1 MESGSNLEPLAASEG
16 DALSTGRPTLVHAIL
31 FFHAFIM
38 SIWIGDAYKSCFC
51 SISGQLLGRGG
62 QKRGKTAQQPYW
74 LEPDLQPPVVVE
86 VVGGNAFWQVNG
98 NSSDENTLE
107 FAPSA
112 AADTIIVLCHT
123 AL

>member
-1 MESGSNLEPLAASEG
+1 
-16 DALSTGRPTLVHAIL
+16 
-31 FFHAFIM
+31 M
-38 SIWIGDAYKSCFC
+38 SIWIGDVYKSCFC

-74 LEPDLQPPVVVE
+74 VEPDLQPVVVE

-112 AADTIIVLCHT
+112 AADTIIVLYFATQHCKLNHFQQSSI
-123 AL
+123 AI